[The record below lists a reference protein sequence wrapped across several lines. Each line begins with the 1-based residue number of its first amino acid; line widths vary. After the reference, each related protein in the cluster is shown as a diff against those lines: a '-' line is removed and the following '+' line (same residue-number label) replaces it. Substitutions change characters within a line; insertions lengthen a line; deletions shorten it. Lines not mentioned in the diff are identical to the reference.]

1 MSSGSGECQGA
12 ALSGDIREFSDYLAS
27 TGQPFL
33 VQGEPGPQS
42 AHVRFTGRLQG
53 REVVWN
59 CEFVTL
65 QSELERLAGR
75 AGPAAPDSVRGFIEI
90 GEPCERGVPL
100 RVGLNLERIDYPAIL
115 KMIVMIRN
123 YKRLRPG
130 RHEFGE
136 PYRKAD

>member
-1 MSSGSGECQGA
+1 MSSDSGECQGA
-12 ALSGDIREFSDYLAS
+12 ALSGDITEFSNYLAS

-33 VQGEPGPQS
+33 LQGEPGPQS

-65 QSELERLAGR
+65 QSELKRLVGTD
-75 AGPAAPDSVRGFIEI
+75 APDSVRGFIEI
-90 GEPCERGVPL
+90 GEPGDQGVPL

-136 PYRKAD
+136 PCRSAD